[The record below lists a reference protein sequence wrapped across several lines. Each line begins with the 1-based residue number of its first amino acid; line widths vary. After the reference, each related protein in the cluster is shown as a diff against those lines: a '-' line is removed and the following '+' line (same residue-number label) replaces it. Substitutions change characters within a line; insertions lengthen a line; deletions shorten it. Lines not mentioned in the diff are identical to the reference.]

1 MHELLY
7 NICVFFFGLRG
18 LLLLLLFCAKY
29 IERDNCF
36 STLQIVASTERAGC
50 FLGAQ
55 RKGVMVQCSPGSW
68 GFPRS

>member
-1 MHELLY
+1 MPNLY
-7 NICVFFFGLRG
+7 NIFWAAR

-36 STLQIVASTERAGC
+36 STLQVVASTENEVLLRSQPEGI
-50 FLGAQ
+50 
-55 RKGVMVQCSPGSW
+55 MVQCSLGSW